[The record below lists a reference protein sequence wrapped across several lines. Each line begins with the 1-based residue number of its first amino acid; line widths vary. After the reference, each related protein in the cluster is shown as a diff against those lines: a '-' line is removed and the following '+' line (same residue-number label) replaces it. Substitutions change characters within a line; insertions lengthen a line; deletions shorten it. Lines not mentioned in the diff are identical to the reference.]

1 MSVKQSQITKDQF
14 HGDILQRD
22 YSVHYDPDTKTYT
35 FDFAEMKPET
45 EQALKNLT
53 YYRFS
58 SDDISQVK
66 QAISDYI
73 AKVGPRVSR
82 TPGEKGEI
90 TKTAEA
96 QAEIYEKAEKTLEN
110 MQLKENLGEQ
120 LTNENIALEDAAKK
134 EGMKLLK
141 QKKLEELKQQRNA
154 MNAQLEEGDEG
165 VNETDQQLQTRLGV
179 TQLTNEL
186 KKQRQKVFSGNKQIE
201 YQRLTN
207 LIENYEKVIAL
218 EAKPSLTPAEQAQKA
233 TAETFIQA
241 KGEEIK
247 EANLPKSS
255 FEVSKKLEAKQK
267 YSNARALISQL
278 EGSAKQA
285 KRKLTAEEQSKVDL
299 AKADIEYYKSTLSST
314 LSPDELDRIEEQEET
329 IRKATVSKYQALNQR
344 LEANIRNYEARKA
357 NLKNNEKESLR
368 KAQEARQAYATYIAP
383 TSTNVQ
389 KTAAQA
395 TLDAAIQAELNMP
408 NTKGLYNLPKNV
420 EDKFGLQGGKRKT
433 KKHKKQMKK
442 NKTRKH

>member
-45 EQALKNLT
+45 EQALQNVT

-96 QAEIYEKAEKTLEN
+96 QAEIYKKAEETIENLTLPFRPALTAEETA
-110 MQLKENLGEQ
+110 LKEEAEKQ
-120 LTNENIALEDAAKK
+120 KD
-134 EGMKLLK
+134 KLLK
-141 QKKLEELKQQRNA
+141 QKKLTELKKQRNA
-154 MNAQLEEGDEG
+154 MNADLESNVEGTIG
-165 VNETDQQLQTRLGV
+165 TNETDQQLQTRLGV

-186 KKQRQKVFSGNKQIE
+186 KKQRQKVFSANKQDE
-201 YQRLTN
+201 YDRLTE
-207 LIENYEKVIAL
+207 LIDAYTTVVDL
-218 EAKPSLTPAEQAQKA
+218 DRKPSLNAAEEQLKA
-233 TAETFIQA
+233 TAEAFIQRE
-241 KGEEIK
+241 GEQI
-247 EANLPKSS
+247 NMPKSS
-255 FEVSKKLEAKQK
+255 YEVTSNILAKQK

-285 KRKLTAEEQSKVDL
+285 GRDLTAEEQSKVDL
-299 AKADIEYYKSTLSST
+299 AKADIKTYKSTLS
-314 LSPDELDRIEEQEET
+314 PQELDRIEEQEET
-329 IRKATVSKYQALNQR
+329 IRKATVSKYQNLRDR
-344 LEANIRNYEARKA
+344 LEANIRNYEARQA
-357 NLKNNEKESLR
+357 NLKNNERESLG
-368 KAQEARQAYATYIAP
+368 KAQEAMRAYNTFMAP
-383 TSTNVQ
+383 TSTNEQ

-395 TLDAAIQAELNMP
+395 KLDAALQTELNLP
-408 NTKGLYNLPKNV
+408 TTTGLYNLPKNV
-420 EDKFGLQGGKRKT
+420 EAKFGLQGGKRKT

-442 NKTRKH
+442 HKTRKH